1 MIRPSIILGF
11 LVLLTLSCKPGT
23 SVSESEV
30 SDNNTSQPT
39 ADMDKNLLRH
49 VVLIKFKA
57 TVSTDDIAR
66 VEEAFGALPGK
77 IKEIKDYEWGINN
90 SPEGIN
96 QGFTHCF
103 LVTFESE
110 EDRAI
115 YLPHP
120 EHQAFVE
127 ILKPHLEDVLV
138 VDYWSR

>member
-1 MIRPSIILGF
+1 MIRPFIILGF

-49 VVLIKFKA
+49 VVLIKFKETA
-57 TVSTDDIAR
+57 STDEIAR

-96 QGFTHCF
+96 NGFTHCF

-110 EDRAI
+110 EDRAV

-120 EHQAFVE
+120 EHRAFVE
-127 ILKPHLEDVLV
+127 ILKLHLEDVLV

>member
-1 MIRPSIILGF
+1 MIRPFIILGI

-49 VVLIKFKA
+49 VVLIKFKETA
-57 TVSTDDIAR
+57 STDEIAR

-96 QGFTHCF
+96 NGFTHCF

-110 EDRAI
+110 EDRAV

-127 ILKPHLEDVLV
+127 ILKLHLEDVLV